1 VRLAPATDQRVAVI
15 FGVDV
20 TPWILPAALTA
31 GGVTLGILWETLVLA
46 RLRRK
51 AEETPWRWDAIVLDS
66 LRGMGFVWLA
76 AAGLDAAL
84 LAVPLEPA
92 VKTVVRKILVAA
104 VFLSFTVVAAR
115 AAARGVRVWARHT
128 TGGVP
133 SSSLLENLARLLVL
147 AFGLF
152 LILQNLG
159 VQVTAL
165 VTGLGIGGLAVA
177 LALQDT
183 LSNLFS
189 GFQII
194 LARQVR
200 SGDFVR
206 LDSGAEGYVTDIQW
220 RNTTIRSRIDD
231 HEIIVPNSKLA
242 NSIVTNFARPV
253 RSFWVKV
260 EVGVAYG
267 SDLDR
272 VEEVTL
278 EVARQVLEEEGVS
291 SGADPVLRYTGFGDS
306 SIGFVIRLKL
316 DEWGRQFVV
325 RHAFIKRLHAR
336 YAQEGIE
343 IPFPIR
349 TVYVPEGLRIERPS
363 AAGARPGDDA
373 EVEGR
378 I

>member
-1 VRLAPATDQRVAVI
+1 VI

-31 GGVTLGILWETLVLA
+31 GGMVLGILWETLGLRTLRKRA
-46 RLRRK
+46 RQ
-51 AEETPWRWDAIVLDS
+51 TRWTWDDVVLDS
-66 LRGMGFVWLA
+66 VRGVGFVWLV
-76 AAGLDAAL
+76 AAGLYAAL
-84 LAVPLEPA
+84 LSVPLGAEA
-92 VKTVVRKILVAA
+92 KSVVREILAA
-104 VFLSFTVVAAR
+104 SVFLSFTIVAAR
-115 AAARGVRVWARHT
+115 AAGQGVEVWARHT

-133 SSSLLENLARLLVL
+133 SSSLLKNLARLLVL

-200 SGDFVR
+200 SGDFVQ
-206 LDSGAEGYVTDIQW
+206 LDSGEEGYVTDIQW

-242 NSIVTNFARPV
+242 NTIVTNFARPV
-253 RSFWVKV
+253 RAFWVKV

-306 SIGFVIRLKL
+306 SIGFVVRMKL
-316 DEWGRQFVV
+316 DEWGRQFQV

-336 YAQEGIE
+336 YAEEGID

-349 TVYVPEGLRIERPS
+349 TVYVPKGVRVEARDDPT
-363 AAGARPGDDA
+363 AGAGGPGRD
-373 EVEGR
+373 
-378 I
+378 

>member
-1 VRLAPATDQRVAVI
+1 MI

-20 TPWILPAALTA
+20 RPWILPVALAA
-31 GGVTLGILWETLVLA
+31 GGVFLGILWETIALSW
-46 RLRRK
+46 LRRK
-51 AEETPWRWDAIVLDS
+51 ARETQWRWDDVVLES
-66 LRGMGFVWLA
+66 VRGMGFVWLA
-76 AAGLDAAL
+76 AAGLYGAL
-84 LAVPLEPA
+84 LAVPLGPDA
-92 VKTVVRKILVAA
+92 KTVVRKVLAA
-104 VFLSFTVVAAR
+104 AIFLSLTIVAAR
-115 AAARGVRVWARHT
+115 AAGRGVEVWARHT

-133 SSSLLENLARLLVL
+133 SSSLLKNLARILVL

-200 SGDFVR
+200 SGDFVQ
-206 LDSGAEGYVTDIQW
+206 LDSGEEGYVTDIQW

-242 NSIVTNFARPV
+242 NTIVTNFARPV
-253 RSFWVKV
+253 RAFWVKV
-260 EVGVAYG
+260 EVGISYG

-278 EVARQVLEEEGVS
+278 EVARRVLDEAGMS
-291 SGADPVLRYTGFGDS
+291 PSADPVLRYTGFGDS
-306 SIGFVIRLKL
+306 SIGFVVRMKL
-316 DEWGRQFVV
+316 DEWGRQFEV

-336 YAQEGIE
+336 FAEEGIE

-349 TVYVPEGLRIERPS
+349 TVYVPDALRLQRRGATRDPS
-363 AAGARPGDDA
+363 Q
-373 EVEGR
+373 GR
-378 I
+378 D

>member
-1 VRLAPATDQRVAVI
+1 MRRARATRRGVGVI

-20 TPWILPAALTA
+20 TPWILPTALAA
-31 GGVTLGILWETLVLA
+31 GGVALGVLWETLVLA

-51 AEETPWRWDAIVLDS
+51 AAETPWRWDAIVLDS
-66 LRGMGFVWLA
+66 LRGMGFVWLS

-92 VKTVVRKILVAA
+92 GKTVVRKILMAA

-115 AAARGVRVWARHT
+115 AAGRGVRAWARHT

-133 SSSLLENLARLLVL
+133 SSSLLENLARILVL

-206 LDSGAEGYVTDIQW
+206 LDAGAEGYVTDIQW

-316 DEWGRQFVV
+316 DEWGRQFTV

-349 TVYVPEGLRIERPS
+349 TVHVPGGLRVERP
-363 AAGARPGDDA
+363 AASSRPRDGSGL
-373 EVEGR
+373 EGR
-378 I
+378 D